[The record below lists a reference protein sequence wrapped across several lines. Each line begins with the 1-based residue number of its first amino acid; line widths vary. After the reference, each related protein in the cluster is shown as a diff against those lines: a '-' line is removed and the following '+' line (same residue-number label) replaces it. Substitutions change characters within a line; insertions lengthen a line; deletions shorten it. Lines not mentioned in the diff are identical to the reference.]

1 MCSNFYLFNYC
12 EIWESQIEEEMP
24 LLLSLS
30 LFLELPKEKLYIQSV
45 SIALIDWF
53 LGYLQMLK
61 CSVECRM
68 MNTNGKFD

>member
-1 MCSNFYLFNYC
+1 MSVTSNVKSFPEIKIGSRYIRMCSNFYLFNYC

-45 SIALIDWF
+45 SIALID
-53 LGYLQMLK
+53 
-61 CSVECRM
+61 
-68 MNTNGKFD
+68 